1 MKTLELQFVNEEGKT
16 VRLTIDE
23 PREHVTQAEIA
34 NVMDVIIAAN
44 VFPSSGGDLIAKKG
58 ARLIDTTVTQWTFA

>member
-16 VRLTIDE
+16 VRLSIDE
-23 PREHVTQAEIA
+23 PRDDVTQTQVA

-44 VFPSSGGDLIAKKG
+44 VFPSSGGDFIAKKG
-58 ARLIDTTVTQWTFA
+58 ARLIDTTVTEWTFA

>member
-1 MKTLELQFVNEEGKT
+1 VKTLELQFVNEEGKT

-23 PREHVTQAEIA
+23 PREHVTQTEIA

>member
-23 PREHVTQAEIA
+23 PREHVTQTEIA

>member
-16 VRLTIDE
+16 VRLSVDA
-23 PREHVTQAEIA
+23 PRDDVTETQVAS
-34 NVMDVIIAAN
+34 VMDVIIAAN

-58 ARLIDTTVTQWTFA
+58 ARLIDTTITEWTFA

>member
-23 PREHVTQAEIA
+23 PREHVTQTEIA

-58 ARLIDTTVTQWTFA
+58 ARLIDTTATQWTFA

>member
-16 VRLTIDE
+16 VRLSVDA
-23 PREHVTQAEIA
+23 PRDDVTQIQVA

-44 VFPSSGGDLIAKKG
+44 VFPSSGGDLMEKKG
-58 ARLIDTTVTQWTFA
+58 ARLIDTTITEWTFM

>member
-16 VRLTIDE
+16 VRLSVDE
-23 PREHVTQAEIA
+23 PRDDVTETQVAS
-34 NVMDVIIAAN
+34 VMDVIIAAN

-58 ARLIDTTVTQWTFA
+58 ARLIATTITEWTFA

>member
-1 MKTLELQFVNEEGKT
+1 MQFVNEEGKT